1 LSYAIKTLALLFK
14 ILNMEYPVLISP
26 DQALRIKMEDNAII
40 FDATIDKINQSI
52 DNSMLELIPDSH
64 FLDIE
69 KDFSDHLS
77 PLPHTMITDI
87 KFTKEARKL
96 GINNDSV
103 LIIYDRWGIYSSPR
117 TWWMFRFMGFKKVY
131 VLDGG
136 FPAWKAAGLPISSE
150 YAISENTVGNF
161 TAIQQNDWYIS
172 KDDLLHALDSPKI
185 NITDARSGDRFNGT
199 SAEPREGLRS
209 GHIPGSH
216 NIPFNQVLD
225 GIKFKE
231 KDYLER
237 IFEDKIKK
245 ENQNVF
251 TCGSGITASILALA
265 AYHIGYK
272 HISIFDGSWAQWGS
286 DHNLPIAL

>member
-1 LSYAIKTLALLFK
+1 
-14 ILNMEYPVLISP
+14 MEYPVLISP
-26 DQALRIKMEDNAII
+26 DQVLKIKMEEKAII

-52 DNSMLELIPDSH
+52 DNSVLELIPDSH

-69 KDFSDHLS
+69 QDFSDHSS
-77 PLPHTMITDI
+77 PLPHTMISEI
-87 KFTKEARKL
+87 QFTKEARKL
-96 GINNDSV
+96 GINNDSI

-117 TWWMFRFMGFKKVY
+117 AWWMFRFMGFKKVY

-136 FPAWKAAGLPISSE
+136 FPAWKAAGLPISSN
-150 YAISENTVGNF
+150 YATSVNTVGNF

-172 KDDLLHALDSPKI
+172 KDDLLHKLDSPKMT
-185 NITDARSGDRFNGT
+185 ITDARSSDRFNGT
-199 SAEPREGLRS
+199 SAEPREGVRS
-209 GHIPGSH
+209 GHIPGSQ
-216 NIPFNQVLD
+216 NIAFNQVLD
-225 GIKFKE
+225 GIKFREKE
-231 KDYLER
+231 YLIR

-251 TCGSGITASILALA
+251 TCGSGVTASILALA

-286 DHNLPIAL
+286 DHNLPII